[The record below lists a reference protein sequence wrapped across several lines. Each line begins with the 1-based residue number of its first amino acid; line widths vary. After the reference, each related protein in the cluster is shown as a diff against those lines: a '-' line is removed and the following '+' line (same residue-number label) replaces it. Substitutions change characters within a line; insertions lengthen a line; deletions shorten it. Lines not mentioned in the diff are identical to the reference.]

1 MSIVTRLRRSLLPAM
16 AVTFILN
23 AAMILPAELPP
34 PPPAS
39 LLQPGQARKP
49 LHPHLPP
56 DVLTLRGNTSW
67 VPILIE
73 GLKAEDS
80 SVRARSAFVLGL
92 IGDDRARPALA
103 ELLSDPV
110 RQVRVHAGVA
120 LGMLGDARGL
130 GTARAVLTDAEE
142 WVRYYAVQ
150 ALGRI
155 AFAGSMQRHLLSKT
169 KQRKVCEEVRQRDSE
184 RAWKALRRCR
194 DGNDS
199 PYIRQAAGLALER
212 FSDKKKALEPDPVRP
227 TGGDCSPNRQGDQ
240 DAATIDDIFESAAEV
255 LWLLADFPFHL
266 GSYPDAIRLN
276 QAVTFLTP
284 HFTDAYEVTAWL
296 LWSDDRPDEAMRWRL
311 KGLRANPGVYDLYF
325 DIGLWYLQ
333 QAKDYQKAVR
343 YLRKAAAFE
352 CPEFVHH
359 SLAHAY
365 ERGGQ
370 PEKALAIWERL
381 LKENP
386 DNGVARLNY
395 ERIKARLR

>member
-1 MSIVTRLRRSLLPAM
+1 MSIVTRLRRSLLLVIAAPVALS
-16 AVTFILN
+16 ASVT
-23 AAMILPAELPP
+23 LPAGLPP
-34 PPPAS
+34 APPTWPEAEADKT
-39 LLQPGQARKP
+39 PRP

-56 DVLTLRGNTSW
+56 YVLTVRGNTSW

-73 GLKAEDS
+73 GLKAGDS

-103 ELLSDPV
+103 KLLADPV
-110 RQVRVHAGVA
+110 RDVRVYAGIA

-155 AFAGSMQRHLLSKT
+155 AFASPRESTSKT
-169 KQRKVCEEVRQRDSE
+169 KGRTRRVLRRRDSE
-184 RAWKALRRCR
+184 RALEALQRCR

-199 PYIRQAAGLALER
+199 PYIRQAAALALER
-212 FSDKKKALEPDPVRP
+212 LGDGKNAFEPDPVRP
-227 TGGDCSPNRQGDQ
+227 TGGDISPNRQGKQ
-240 DAATIDDIFESAAEV
+240 DADTLEEIFENAAQV

-266 GSYPDAIRLN
+266 GSYPDAVRLN
-276 QAVTFLTP
+276 QAVAFLTP

-296 LWSDDRPDEAMRWRL
+296 LWSDDRPDEAMRWRH
-311 KGLRANPGVYDLYF
+311 KGLRANPDVYDLYF

-333 QAKDYQKAVR
+333 QAKDYQKAIL
-343 YLRKAAAFE
+343 YLSKAATFE

-359 SLAHAY
+359 SLAHAL

-370 PEKALAIWERL
+370 PEEALAIWERL

-395 ERIKARLR
+395 ERIKAKLR